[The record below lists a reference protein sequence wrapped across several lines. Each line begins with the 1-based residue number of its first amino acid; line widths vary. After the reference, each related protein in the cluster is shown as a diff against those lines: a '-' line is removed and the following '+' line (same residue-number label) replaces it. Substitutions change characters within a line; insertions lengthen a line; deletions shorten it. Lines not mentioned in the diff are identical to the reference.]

1 MYVLFNIKNY
11 GTDRNWKYIKIF
23 GMQLS
28 QYWEEHL
35 QGYVLAIEKK
45 TYLNSVIYVPTL
57 RKQKK
62 KNKINPNWVE
72 GIEKSQIYRI
82 ESSRENK
89 TDLLLWNGK

>member
-1 MYVLFNIKNY
+1 MVLKEIEN
-11 GTDRNWKYIKIF
+11 TSKYL
-23 GMQLS
+23 GCNLS
-28 QYWEEHL
+28 QCWEEHL
-35 QGYVLAIEKK
+35 QGYVLAVEKK
-45 TYLNSVIYVPTL
+45 TYLKSVIYVPTL

-82 ESSRENK
+82 ESSWENK